1 MLIKALRFPNRLVY
15 LDATMLNG
23 PVISTQWSDIVEKIR
38 LGDESGMQELYAVL
52 SDGVRASLA
61 RSVGTQAMEDRLH
74 EIVVIVLQAIQ
85 DGDLRDP
92 ERLMGFVRTVTRR
105 RVIAHIRAA
114 AFQRQRFVTV
124 TGAEPSASF
133 EQNPE
138 VCVARR
144 QQIDHAKTVLGKLGH
159 RDREILDRFYFLEQ
173 SPKQICGEMKLST
186 TQFRLFKSRA
196 IARCFD
202 LAHPPRYLRPS

>member
-1 MLIKALRFPNRLVY
+1 MHHGSA
-15 LDATMLNG
+15 
-23 PVISTQWSDIVEKIR
+23 ISTQWSEIVEKIR
-38 LGDESGMQELYAVL
+38 RGDESGMQELYAVL

-61 RSVGTQAMEDRLH
+61 RSVGAQAMEDRLH
-74 EIVVIVLQAIQ
+74 EIVVIVLEAIQ

-105 RVIAHIRAA
+105 RVIAHIRGA

-124 TGAEPSASF
+124 TGAEPCASF
-133 EQNPE
+133 DQNPE
-138 VCVARR
+138 LCAARR
-144 QQIDHAKTVLGKLGH
+144 QQIDRARTVLGKLGH

-173 SPKQICGEMKLST
+173 SPKQICGEMKLSS

>member
-1 MLIKALRFPNRLVY
+1 MLHGSA
-15 LDATMLNG
+15 
-23 PVISTQWSDIVEKIR
+23 ISTQWSDIVEKIR
-38 LGDESGMQELYAVL
+38 RGDDSGMQELYAVL
-52 SDGVRASLA
+52 SDGVRAGLA

-105 RVIAHIRAA
+105 RVIAHIRGA

-124 TGAEPSASF
+124 TGAEPCASF
-133 EQNPE
+133 DQNPE
-138 VCVARR
+138 LCAARR
-144 QQIDHAKTVLGKLGH
+144 QQIDRAKTVLGKLGH

-173 SPKQICGEMKLST
+173 SPKQICGEMNLSS